1 MSYGSRC
8 LVVHPYPVPAPPQS
22 RAPSAL
28 LQEAVGL
35 AEAIA
40 LDVVEAK
47 VLTLKKRTPK
57 TLIGSGQVAECAALI
72 QEREI
77 VLMVVNSSLSPTQ
90 RRNLERACQCKV
102 IDRTALILEIFGE
115 RAKTAEGKMQVE
127 LAALNYQKSQLV
139 RSWTHLE
146 RQRGGFGFLGGPGES
161 QIESDRRLIGER
173 IDKIKKQL
181 EKVARTRSLHRKTRR
196 DTPLPL
202 VALVGYTNAGKST
215 LFNRLT
221 HAKVYEADQLFATL
235 DPTIRRV
242 TLPGGMEI
250 LLSDTVGFIADLPHE
265 LVAAFRATL
274 EEVLEAS
281 LMVHVRD
288 MSHPDY
294 AAQGRDVEQ
303 VLGQLLGKEW
313 ERSNLIE
320 VWNKV
325 DAIEDISALPKSDI
339 QHLLLS
345 ARTGDGCATLLHTLE
360 QLLEAKLCIERDYV
374 LPAENG
380 KAIAWLYAHGHVTQQ
395 VIEETQI
402 RMKVVLSPADA
413 ARFAQL

>member
-1 MSYGSRC
+1 M
-8 LVVHPYPVPAPPQS
+8 
-22 RAPSAL
+22 